1 MVQRSHFAI
10 SVSHNY
16 SWSILMR
23 NLELFSTAS
32 IDHLMWSQKDYSAN
46 LDSPALSIFT
56 DFDHNQPMVID
67 SSASAVDTADI
78 MVKTHAF
85 MRLVV
90 DKSNRFLGII
100 TQYELSHSKMM
111 KLATKNSCNINDL
124 QVTELMV
131 PRDALMAL
139 DYHQVAT
146 ANVSDVVRALQEN
159 GLHHMLVID
168 HELHHIR
175 GLIAANDVARKLNVP
190 IDIHQP
196 PSFSQIFKATR

>member
-1 MVQRSHFAI
+1 
-10 SVSHNY
+10 
-16 SWSILMR
+16 MR

-32 IDHLMWSQKDYSAN
+32 IDHLMWSRKEYSAN

-56 DFDHNQPMVID
+56 DFDHSQPMVID
-67 SSASAVDTADI
+67 SSASAVDTAEI
-78 MVKTHAF
+78 MEKTHAF

-90 DKSNRFLGII
+90 DKNNRFLGII

-111 KLATKNSCNINDL
+111 KLAAKNSAHINDI

-131 PRDALMAL
+131 PKNELMAL
-139 DYHQVAT
+139 DYHQVST
-146 ANVSDVVRALQEN
+146 ANVSDIVRALQEN

-175 GLIAANDVARKLNVP
+175 GLIAANDVARKLNIP
-190 IDIHQP
+190 IDIQKP
-196 PSFSQIFKATR
+196 PSFIQIFKATR